1 MERTVLFKF
10 TYCSPKIVCS
20 INSPSV
26 QKMNSDI
33 AWRQFRIANVMNYTL
48 MCCRNG
54 DAFLGQVCNCTEVQ
68 SNDGN
73 DIGDMSN
80 KLNETAIIRV
90 GVFIS
95 GKVKNILSAGRAK
108 QNVYI
113 KSKNT

>member
-1 MERTVLFKF
+1 MERTVLYKF

-33 AWRQFRIANVMNYTL
+33 TWRQFRIANVMNYTL
-48 MCCRNG
+48 CCGNG

-73 DIGDMSN
+73 DLGDTSN
-80 KLNETAIIRV
+80 KLNEIAIIRV

-95 GKVKNILSAGRAK
+95 SEVKSIHSPGRAK
-108 QNVYI
+108 QNVYT
-113 KSKNT
+113 KS